1 MAKFTQDES
10 PIVKKAAE
18 EGITVDEYIERQEEI
33 DHGHKKQRLQ
43 DKLDEESLKEKIS
56 GKTLLGEYDKK
67 IEDKARLNRPEEKDY
82 SDAKNVA
89 PNVIGGEGQYI
100 AQDLS
105 FDGKEQFGVLGQY
118 GTAANVKRVVMYD
131 EVVREVQL
139 PGFGAPMQ
147 EWRTMEIVG
156 HIEIDKLSLQHMAV
170 EDLVCLRDM
179 CANVLDEKIKTFGR
193 VTFNLSL
200 IHI

>member
-118 GTAANVKRVVMYD
+118 GTAANVKRVIMYD
-131 EVVREVQL
+131 EVAREIQL

-147 EWRTMEIVG
+147 ELRTMEIIG

-179 CANVLDEKIKTFGR
+179 CANVLDEKIKSFGR
-193 VTFNLSL
+193 VTFNR
-200 IHI
+200 

>member
-1 MAKFTQDES
+1 MARFTQDES
-10 PIVKKAAE
+10 PIVKLAAA
-18 EGITVDEYIERQEEI
+18 EGITVDEYIERQEVI
-33 DHGHKKQRLQ
+33 DHGDKRNRLE
-43 DKLDEESLKEKIS
+43 DKLDEESLKEKKS

-67 IEDKARLNRPEEKDY
+67 IEEKAKLNRPEDKDF
-82 SDAKNVA
+82 SDVKNIA
-89 PNVIGGEGQYI
+89 PNDVGAEGQFI

-131 EVVREVQL
+131 DVIREGQM
-139 PGFGAPMQ
+139 PGMGAPMQ

-179 CANVLDEKIKTFGR
+179 CANVLDEKIKSYGR
-193 VTFNLSL
+193 VTFNS
-200 IHI
+200 

>member
-1 MAKFTQDES
+1 MSRITQDES
-10 PIVKKAAE
+10 PIVKKAEA
-18 EGITVDEYIERQEEI
+18 EGITVDEYIERQEER

-43 DKLDEESLKEKIS
+43 DKLDEESLKEKVS

-67 IEDKARLNRPEEKDY
+67 IEEKAKLNRPEDKDF
-82 SDAKNVA
+82 SDARNTS
-89 PNVIGGEGQYI
+89 PNDIGATGQFI

-105 FDGKEQFGVLGQY
+105 FDGKEQFGVLGNY

-147 EWRTMEIVG
+147 EWRTMEIIG
-156 HIEIDKLSLQHMAV
+156 HIEVDKLSLQHMAV

-179 CANVLDEKIKTFGR
+179 CANVLDEKIKNFGR
-193 VTFNLSL
+193 VTFNR
-200 IHI
+200 

>member
-1 MAKFTQDES
+1 MARFTQDES
-10 PIVKKAAE
+10 PIVKLAAA
-18 EGITVDEYIERQEEI
+18 EGITVDEYIERQEVI
-33 DHGHKKQRLQ
+33 DHGDKRNRLQ
-43 DKLDEESLKEKIS
+43 DKLDEESLREKKS

-67 IEDKARLNRPEEKDY
+67 IEEKAKLNRPEDKDF
-82 SDAKNVA
+82 SDVKNIA
-89 PNVIGGEGQYI
+89 PDDVGATGQHI

-193 VTFNLSL
+193 VTFNK
-200 IHI
+200 

>member
-1 MAKFTQDES
+1 MARFTQDES
-10 PIVKKAAE
+10 PIVKLAAA
-18 EGITVDEYIERQEEI
+18 EGITVDEYIERQEI
-33 DHGHKKQRLQ
+33 RDHGDKRNRLQ
-43 DKLDEESLKEKIS
+43 DKLDEESLREKKS

-67 IEDKARLNRPEEKDY
+67 IEKKAKLNRPEDKDF
-82 SDAKNVA
+82 SDAKNIA
-89 PNVIGGEGQYI
+89 PDNIGADGQFI

-156 HIEIDKLSLQHMAV
+156 HIEVDKLSLQHMAV

-193 VTFNLSL
+193 VTFNK
-200 IHI
+200 

>member
-1 MAKFTQDES
+1 MARFTQDES
-10 PIVKKAAE
+10 PIVKLAAA
-18 EGITVDEYIERQEEI
+18 EGITVDEYIERQEVI
-33 DHGHKKQRLQ
+33 DHGDKRNRLQ
-43 DKLDEESLKEKIS
+43 DKLDEESLREKKS

-67 IEDKARLNRPEEKDY
+67 IEKKAKLNRPEDKDF
-82 SDAKNVA
+82 SDVKNIA
-89 PNVIGGEGQYI
+89 PDDVGATGQHI

-131 EVVREVQL
+131 EVAREVQL

-147 EWRTMEIVG
+147 ELRTMEIIG
-156 HIEIDKLSLQHMAV
+156 HIEVYKLSLQHMAV

-179 CANVLDEKIKTFGR
+179 CANVLDEKIKSFGR
-193 VTFNLSL
+193 KTFNN
-200 IHI
+200 

>member
-1 MAKFTQDES
+1 MSRITQDES
-10 PIVKKAAE
+10 PIVKKAAA
-18 EGITVDEYIERQEEI
+18 EGISVDEYIERQEER

-43 DKLDEESLKEKIS
+43 DKLDGESLKEKRS

-67 IEDKARLNRPEEKDY
+67 IEEKARLNRPEDKDY
-82 SDAKNVA
+82 SDVKNQA
-89 PNVIGGEGQYI
+89 PNQVGGEGQYI

-131 EVVREVQL
+131 EVIREVQM

-147 EWRTMEIVG
+147 ELRTMEIIG
-156 HIEIDKLSLQHMAV
+156 HIEVDKLSLQHMAV

-179 CANVLDEKIKTFGR
+179 CANVLDEKIKSYGR
-193 VTFNLSL
+193 VSFNS
-200 IHI
+200 

>member
-1 MAKFTQDES
+1 MARFTQDES
-10 PIVKKAAE
+10 PIVKLAAA
-18 EGITVDEYIERQEEI
+18 EGITVDEYIERQEVI
-33 DHGHKKQRLQ
+33 DHGDKRNRLQ
-43 DKLDEESLKEKIS
+43 DKLDEESLKEKKS

-67 IEDKARLNRPEEKDY
+67 IEKKAKLNRPEDKDF
-82 SDAKNVA
+82 SDVKNIA
-89 PNVIGGEGQYI
+89 PDDVGATGQHI

-179 CANVLDEKIKTFGR
+179 CANVLDEKIKSFGR
-193 VTFNLSL
+193 KTFNS
-200 IHI
+200 

>member
-1 MAKFTQDES
+1 MARFTQDES
-10 PIVKKAAE
+10 PIVKLAAA
-18 EGITVDEYIERQEEI
+18 EGITVDEYIERQEVI
-33 DHGHKKQRLQ
+33 DHGDKRNHLQ

-67 IEDKARLNRPEEKDY
+67 IEEKAKLNRPEDKDF
-82 SDAKNVA
+82 SDVKNIA
-89 PNVIGGEGQYI
+89 PNDVGAEGQFI

-131 EVVREVQL
+131 DVIREGQM
-139 PGFGAPMQ
+139 PGMGAPMQ
-147 EWRTMEIVG
+147 EWRTMEIIG
-156 HIEIDKLSLQHMAV
+156 HIEVDKLSLQHMAV

-193 VTFNLSL
+193 VTFNN
-200 IHI
+200 

>member
-1 MAKFTQDES
+1 MARFTQDES
-10 PIVKKAAE
+10 PIVKLAAA
-18 EGITVDEYIERQEEI
+18 EGITVEEYIERQEVI
-33 DHGHKKQRLQ
+33 DHGHKRNRLQ
-43 DKLDEESLKEKIS
+43 DKLDEESLREKKS

-67 IEDKARLNRPEEKDY
+67 IEKKAKLNRPEDKDF
-82 SDAKNVA
+82 SDVKNIA
-89 PNVIGGEGQYI
+89 PDDVGATGQHI

-131 EVVREVQL
+131 EVAREVQL

-147 EWRTMEIVG
+147 EWRTMEIIG
-156 HIEIDKLSLQHMAV
+156 HIEVDKLSLQHMAV

-193 VTFNLSL
+193 VTFNK
-200 IHI
+200 

>member
-1 MAKFTQDES
+1 MSRIEQDES

-18 EGITVDEYIERQEEI
+18 EGITVEEYIERQEVI

-43 DKLDEESLKEKIS
+43 DKLDEESLKEKVS

-67 IEDKARLNRPEEKDY
+67 IEEKARLNRPEEKDY
-82 SDAKNVA
+82 SDAKNIA
-89 PNVIGGEGQYI
+89 PDDVGAEGQFI

-179 CANVLDEKIKTFGR
+179 CANVLDEKIKSFGR
-193 VTFNLSL
+193 STFSR
-200 IHI
+200 

>member
-1 MAKFTQDES
+1 MARFTQDES
-10 PIVKKAAE
+10 PIVKLAAA
-18 EGITVDEYIERQEEI
+18 EGITVDEYIERQEVI
-33 DHGHKKQRLQ
+33 DHGDKRNRLQ
-43 DKLDEESLKEKIS
+43 DKLDEESLKEKKS

-67 IEDKARLNRPEEKDY
+67 IEEKAKLNRPEDKDF
-82 SDAKNVA
+82 SDVKNIA
-89 PNVIGGEGQYI
+89 PDDVGATGQHI

-156 HIEIDKLSLQHMAV
+156 HIEVDKLSLQHMAV

-193 VTFNLSL
+193 VTFNK
-200 IHI
+200 

>member
-1 MAKFTQDES
+1 MARFTQDES
-10 PIVKKAAE
+10 PIVKLAAA
-18 EGITVDEYIERQEEI
+18 EGITVEEYIERQEVI
-33 DHGHKKQRLQ
+33 DHGHKRNRLQ
-43 DKLDEESLKEKIS
+43 DKLDEESLREKKS

-67 IEDKARLNRPEEKDY
+67 IEKKAKLNRPEDKDF
-82 SDAKNVA
+82 SDAKNIA
-89 PNVIGGEGQYI
+89 PDNIGADGQFI

-156 HIEIDKLSLQHMAV
+156 NIEVDKLSLQHMAV

-193 VTFNLSL
+193 VTFNK
-200 IHI
+200 

>member
-1 MAKFTQDES
+1 MARFTQDES
-10 PIVKKAAE
+10 PIVKLAAA
-18 EGITVDEYIERQEEI
+18 EGITVDEYIERQEVI
-33 DHGHKKQRLQ
+33 DHGDKRNRLQ
-43 DKLDEESLKEKIS
+43 DKLDEESLREKKS

-67 IEDKARLNRPEEKDY
+67 IEKKAKLHRPEDKDF
-82 SDAKNVA
+82 SDVKNIA
-89 PNVIGGEGQYI
+89 PDDVGATGHHI

-131 EVVREVQL
+131 EVIREIQM

-156 HIEIDKLSLQHMAV
+156 HIEVDKLSLQHMAV

-179 CANVLDEKIKTFGR
+179 CANVLDEKIKSFGR
-193 VTFNLSL
+193 VTFNR
-200 IHI
+200 

>member
-10 PIVKKAAE
+10 HIVKKAAE

-131 EVVREVQL
+131 EVAREVQL

-147 EWRTMEIVG
+147 ELRTMEIIG
-156 HIEIDKLSLQHMAV
+156 HIEVDKLSLQHMAV

-179 CANVLDEKIKTFGR
+179 CANVLDEKIKSFGR
-193 VTFNLSL
+193 KTFNN
-200 IHI
+200 

>member
-1 MAKFTQDES
+1 MARFTQDES
-10 PIVKKAAE
+10 PIVKLAAA
-18 EGITVDEYIERQEEI
+18 EGITVDEYIERQEI
-33 DHGHKKQRLQ
+33 RDHGDKRNRLQ
-43 DKLDEESLKEKIS
+43 DKLDEESLREKKS

-67 IEDKARLNRPEEKDY
+67 IEKKAKLNRPEDKDF
-82 SDAKNVA
+82 SDVKNIA
-89 PNVIGGEGQYI
+89 PDDVGATGQHI

-156 HIEIDKLSLQHMAV
+156 HIEVDKLSLQHMAV

-193 VTFNLSL
+193 VTFNK
-200 IHI
+200 

>member
-1 MAKFTQDES
+1 MSRIREYDQAEN
-10 PIVKKAAE
+10 PIAKKAAA
-18 EGITVDEYIERQEEI
+18 EGITVEEYIERQEVR

-43 DKLDEESLKEKIS
+43 DKLDEESLKEKKS
-56 GKTLLGEYDKK
+56 GKSLLGEYDKK
-67 IEDKARLNRPEEKDY
+67 IEEKARLNRPEDKDY
-82 SDAKNVA
+82 SDAKNQA
-89 PNVIGGEGQYI
+89 PNEIGGEGQYI

-147 EWRTMEIVG
+147 EWRTMEIIG
-156 HIEIDKLSLQHMAV
+156 HIEVDKLSLQHMAV

-193 VTFNLSL
+193 VTFNK
-200 IHI
+200 

>member
-131 EVVREVQL
+131 EVAREVQL

-147 EWRTMEIVG
+147 ELRTMEIIG
-156 HIEIDKLSLQHMAV
+156 HIEVDKLSLQHMAV

-179 CANVLDEKIKTFGR
+179 CANVLDEKIKSFGR
-193 VTFNLSL
+193 VTFNR
-200 IHI
+200 

>member
-10 PIVKKAAE
+10 PIVKLAAA
-18 EGITVDEYIERQEEI
+18 EGITVDEYIERQEVI
-33 DHGHKKQRLQ
+33 DHGDKRNRLQ
-43 DKLDEESLKEKIS
+43 DKLDEESLKEKKS

-67 IEDKARLNRPEEKDY
+67 IEEKARLNRPEEKDY

-89 PNVIGGEGQYI
+89 PDDIGATGQFI

-179 CANVLDEKIKTFGR
+179 CANVLDEKIKSYGR
-193 VTFNLSL
+193 VTFNS
-200 IHI
+200 

>member
-1 MAKFTQDES
+1 MARFTQDES
-10 PIVKKAAE
+10 PIVKLAAA
-18 EGITVDEYIERQEEI
+18 EGITVDEYIERQEVI
-33 DHGHKKQRLQ
+33 DHGDKRNRLQ
-43 DKLDEESLKEKIS
+43 DKLDEESLKEKKS
-56 GKTLLGEYDKK
+56 GKTLLGDYDKK
-67 IEDKARLNRPEEKDY
+67 IEEKAKLNRPEDKDF
-82 SDAKNVA
+82 SDVKNIA
-89 PNVIGGEGQYI
+89 PDDVGATGQHI

-156 HIEIDKLSLQHMAV
+156 HIEVDKLSLQHMAV

-193 VTFNLSL
+193 VTFNK
-200 IHI
+200 

>member
-1 MAKFTQDES
+1 MARFTQDES
-10 PIVKKAAE
+10 PIVKLAAA
-18 EGITVDEYIERQEEI
+18 EGITVDEYIERQEVI
-33 DHGHKKQRLQ
+33 DHGDKRNRLQ
-43 DKLDEESLKEKIS
+43 DKLDEESLREKKS

-67 IEDKARLNRPEEKDY
+67 IEKKAKLNRPEDKDF
-82 SDAKNVA
+82 SDVKNIA
-89 PNVIGGEGQYI
+89 PDDVGATGQHI

-156 HIEIDKLSLQHMAV
+156 HIEVDKLSLQHMAV

-193 VTFNLSL
+193 VTFNK
-200 IHI
+200 

>member
-1 MAKFTQDES
+1 MARFTQDES
-10 PIVKKAAE
+10 PIVKLAAA
-18 EGITVDEYIERQEEI
+18 EGITVDEYIERQEVI
-33 DHGHKKQRLQ
+33 DHGDKRNRLQ
-43 DKLDEESLKEKIS
+43 DKLDEESLREKKS

-67 IEDKARLNRPEEKDY
+67 IEKKAKLNRPEDKDI
-82 SDAKNVA
+82 SDAKNIA
-89 PNVIGGEGQYI
+89 PDNIGADGQFI

-147 EWRTMEIVG
+147 ELRTMEIIG
-156 HIEIDKLSLQHMAV
+156 HIEVDKLSLQHMAV

-179 CANVLDEKIKTFGR
+179 CANVLDEKIKSFGR
-193 VTFNLSL
+193 KTFNN
-200 IHI
+200 

>member
-1 MAKFTQDES
+1 MARFTQDES
-10 PIVKKAAE
+10 PIVKLAAA
-18 EGITVDEYIERQEEI
+18 EGITVDEYIERQEVI
-33 DHGHKKQRLQ
+33 DHGDKRNRIQ
-43 DKLDEESLKEKIS
+43 DKLDEESLKEKKS

-67 IEDKARLNRPEEKDY
+67 IEEKAKLNRPEDKDY
-82 SDAKNVA
+82 SDAKNTA
-89 PNVIGGEGQYI
+89 PNDIGATGQFI

-131 EVVREVQL
+131 EVIREGQL

-147 EWRTMEIVG
+147 ELRTMEIIG
-156 HIEIDKLSLQHMAV
+156 HIEVDKLSLQHMAV

-193 VTFNLSL
+193 VTFNK
-200 IHI
+200 

>member
-1 MAKFTQDES
+1 MSRITQDES
-10 PIVKKAAE
+10 PIVKKAEA
-18 EGITVDEYIERQEEI
+18 EGITVDEYIERQEER

-43 DKLDEESLKEKIS
+43 DKLDEESLKEKVS

-67 IEDKARLNRPEEKDY
+67 IEEKAKLNRPEDKDF
-82 SDAKNVA
+82 SDAKNTA
-89 PNVIGGEGQYI
+89 PNDIGATGQFI

-105 FDGKEQFGVLGQY
+105 FDGKEQFGVLGNY

-131 EVVREVQL
+131 DVIREGQL
-139 PGFGAPMQ
+139 PGMGAPVN
-147 EWRTMEIVG
+147 EWRTMEIIG
-156 HIEIDKLSLQHMAV
+156 HIEVDKLSLQHMAV

-193 VTFNLSL
+193 VTFNK
-200 IHI
+200 